1 MSGFGRTPVT
11 ESYGSCNLDDAE
23 NGMAAQPKILRATLA
38 RVDAVLA
45 AIDNASGIDFPYKD
59 SLEALNIVAAEFRD
73 IRQTLIDS
81 TNPAIA
87 PTALMEFCAR
97 ALDAIFGHLPLVGFL
112 ARSANANGAP
122 EFHGPMRRLTAK
134 AIGPD
139 ARLVIS
145 SEWDFSPFT
154 LLIPHNAL
162 SQFVLVGLPMSES
175 GNALVAP
182 LAGHELGHNIWRH
195 HEVLR
200 RVIPLAQEKLRACV
214 LQRWGDFKKETRLND
229 QKQLDDLI
237 GQAFLADPFRCAV
250 AQSEEL
256 FCDLI
261 GLRVFGE
268 GYLYAFEY
276 LLAPGVSGERPTDY
290 PRVQDRVKVL
300 QDSAIAWEIP
310 TPDAFAESFH
320 PQEVGDHLLQ
330 SFADETALALVP
342 DLMRS
347 AKELTASLALPQ
359 HAANDVEKLVAR
371 FRALVP
377 ATGAEH
383 LGWLINAGWRTYFSE
398 VVGPSASESL
408 LSKLKDDD
416 RARVLNELL
425 LKSFE
430 VFEIEELQGK

>member
-1 MSGFGRTPVT
+1 
-11 ESYGSCNLDDAE
+11 
-23 NGMAAQPKILRATLA
+23 MATQPKILRATLA

-45 AIDNASGIDFPYKD
+45 AIDAASGIDFPYKD
-59 SLEALNIVAAEFRD
+59 SLDALNIVAAEFRD

-87 PTALMEFCAR
+87 PAALKGYCAR
-97 ALDAIFGHLPLVGFL
+97 ALDAIFGNLPLVGFL

-134 AIGPD
+134 AIGDD
-139 ARLVIS
+139 AKLVIS

-154 LLIPHNAL
+154 LLYPHSAL
-162 SQFVLVGLPMSES
+162 SEFVLVGLPMSES
-175 GNALVAP
+175 DNALVAP

-195 HEVLR
+195 HKVLQ
-200 RVIPLAQEKLRACV
+200 RVVPLAQEKLRTCI
-214 LQRWGDFKKETRLND
+214 LGRWADFKKETHLTD
-229 QKQLDDLI
+229 PKQLDDLI
-237 GQAFLADPFRCAV
+237 GQTYLADPFRRAV

-256 FCDLI
+256 FCDLV

-276 LLAPGVSGERPTDY
+276 LLAPGVSGDRSTDY

-300 QDSAIAWEIP
+300 QDSAIAWEISAP
-310 TPDAFAESFH
+310 AAFPESFE
-320 PQEVGDHLLQ
+320 PQDVGGLFLQ

-342 DLMRS
+342 DLMKF
-347 AKELTASLALPQ
+347 AGELTAPLALVKHTDQ
-359 HAANDVEKLVAR
+359 DVEKLAAR

-377 ATGAEH
+377 ATGAQH
-383 LGWLINAGWRTYFSE
+383 LGWLINAGWRVYFSE
-398 VVGPSASESL
+398 VVGLSTSNSP
-408 LSKLKDDD
+408 LSKLKDED

-430 VFEIEELQGK
+430 VFEIEELQSK

>member
-1 MSGFGRTPVT
+1 MG
-11 ESYGSCNLDDAE
+11 
-23 NGMAAQPKILRATLA
+23 AQPKILRATLA

-45 AIDNASGIDFPYKD
+45 AIDTASGIDFPYKD
-59 SLEALNIVAAEFRD
+59 SLDALNIVAAEFRD

-81 TNPAIA
+81 TNPAISPA
-87 PTALMEFCAR
+87 ALSGYCAR
-97 ALDAIFGHLPLVGFL
+97 ALDAIFGNLPLVGFL
-112 ARSANANGAP
+112 ARSANADGAP

-134 AIGPD
+134 AIGKD
-139 ARLVIS
+139 AKLVIS

-154 LLIPHNAL
+154 LLYPHSAL
-162 SQFVLVGLPMSES
+162 SHFVLVGLPMSES

-195 HEVLR
+195 HS
-200 RVIPLAQEKLRACV
+200 V
-214 LQRWGDFKKETRLND
+214 LQRVLPLVQEKMRACIAGRWADFKKETTLTD
-229 QKQLDDLI
+229 PKQLDDLI
-237 GQAFLADPFRCAV
+237 GQIFLADPFRRAI

-276 LLAPGVSGERPTDY
+276 LLAPGVSGDRPTDY

-300 QDSAIAWEIP
+300 QESAIAWEVHIP
-310 TPDAFAESFH
+310 PAFSESF
-320 PQEVGDHLLQ
+320 QAQDVGSHFLQ

-342 DLMRS
+342 DLMKC
-347 AKELTASLALPQ
+347 AAELTTSLSLVEHTDQ
-359 HAANDVEKLVAR
+359 DMEKLAFR

-377 ATGAEH
+377 ATGARH
-383 LGWLINAGWRTYFSE
+383 LGWLINAGWRVYFSD
-398 VVGPSASESL
+398 VAGPGHANSA
-408 LSKLKDDD
+408 LSKLKVED
-416 RARVLNELL
+416 RSRVLNELL

-430 VFEIEELQGK
+430 VFEIEELQSK

>member
-1 MSGFGRTPVT
+1 
-11 ESYGSCNLDDAE
+11 
-23 NGMAAQPKILRATLA
+23 MATQPKILRATLA

-45 AIDNASGIDFPYKD
+45 AIDAASGIDFPYKD
-59 SLEALNIVAAEFRD
+59 SLDALNIVAAEFRD

-87 PTALMEFCAR
+87 PAALKGYCAR
-97 ALDAIFGHLPLVGFL
+97 ALDAIFGNLPLVGFL

-134 AIGPD
+134 AIGDD
-139 ARLVIS
+139 AKLVIS

-154 LLIPHNAL
+154 LLYPHSAL
-162 SQFVLVGLPMSES
+162 SEFVLVGLPMSES
-175 GNALVAP
+175 GNALVAS

-195 HEVLR
+195 HKVLQ
-200 RVIPLAQEKLRACV
+200 RVVPLAQEKLRTCI
-214 LQRWGDFKKETRLND
+214 LGRWADFKKETHLTD
-229 QKQLDDLI
+229 PKQLDDLI
-237 GQAFLADPFRCAV
+237 GQTYLADPFRRAV

-256 FCDLI
+256 FCDLV

-276 LLAPGVSGERPTDY
+276 LLAPGVSGDRSTDY

-300 QDSAIAWEIP
+300 QDSAIAWEISAP
-310 TPDAFAESFH
+310 AAFPESFE
-320 PQEVGDHLLQ
+320 PQDVGGLFLQ

-342 DLMRS
+342 DLMKF
-347 AKELTASLALPQ
+347 AGELTAPLALVKHTDQ
-359 HAANDVEKLVAR
+359 DVEKLAAR

-377 ATGAEH
+377 ATGAQH
-383 LGWLINAGWRTYFSE
+383 LGWLINAGWRVYFSE
-398 VVGPSASESL
+398 VVGLSTSNSP
-408 LSKLKDDD
+408 LSKLKDED

-430 VFEIEELQGK
+430 VFEIEELQSK